1 MIRIL
6 KFILFALVSLLMG
19 VGVISLPMGFI
30 QGGEATDRVRTARR
44 GGSAGRSLA
53 KRRSWHVQ
61 DSSGFRNLVDLDPVL
76 AEVFYQKYRQIT
88 PMLIGPVFG
97 VRTSTKAKETSLRI
111 GSFGDPQPWEGQ
123 VHYSTAAPDYEIEWS
138 HTELT
143 NGFKVTKTLLE
154 DNQLSGVFDSAANL
168 GQSFNRKIVK
178 DEAAIFNNA
187 FSGVL
192 GYDAKALCVDDHPR
206 SKSDST
212 AVDNYLGTKALTEAN
227 LEEAIVQL
235 AGLGDDRGEQTV
247 AIATHLV
254 VGRANAM
261 TAMKL
266 TGSTLEPE
274 TGNNAINTHTGLTPL
289 VHPLITGKKWFV
301 IDAPMAQQMML
312 WYWRLMAQFD
322 SDDDK
327 GKTLIRSYYGRMRY
341 SKGWQ
346 DFRWVVGSNP
356 S

>member
-1 MIRIL
+1 MIKLL
-6 KFILFALVSLLMG
+6 KFILFALVALLMG
-19 VGVISLPMGFI
+19 VGVITLPLSI
-30 QGGEATDRVRTARR
+30 QQSVEESKRVRTVRR
-44 GGSAGRSLA
+44 DKSAGRSLA
-53 KRRSWHVQ
+53 KRRSWFVQ
-61 DSSGFRNLVDLDPVL
+61 SASAFESLTDLDPVL
-76 AEVFYQKYRQIT
+76 AEIFYQKYRQIT
-88 PMLIGPVFG
+88 PLLLGTVFG
-97 VRTSTKAKETSLRI
+97 VRTSSKAKESGRRI
-111 GSFGDPQPWEGQ
+111 GSFGNPQLWEGQ
-123 VHYSTAAPDYEIEWS
+123 VHYDDAAPDYPIEWV
-138 HTELT
+138 HDHLT
-143 NGFKVTKTLLE
+143 LGFKVEKTLLE

-178 DEAAIFNNA
+178 DEAAVFNSA
-187 FSGVL
+187 FASVL
-192 GYDAKALCVDDHPR
+192 GYDGKVLCADDHPR
-206 SKSDST
+206 SQSDST

-301 IDAPMAQQMML
+301 VDAPMAQQMML
-312 WYWRLMAQFD
+312 WWWRLSAEFD

-327 GKTLIRSYYGRMRY
+327 AKTLVRSYYGRMRY